1 MIQMMMKV
9 LVLLDMKTRVKMMI
23 KLRVYTFKILR
34 ILNIFINILKHYIV
48 ETKIEEL
55 LGVVE
60 TKNVKIVS
68 AEYSDIYKNV
78 TIKLNDTITS
88 INYVDNDVEIRETD
102 TVYLSDRQF
111 EFLFVNRL
119 FVNELTLLNDMFF
132 GGNLSLKSTCVL
144 LKGATLD
151 ISCTIVPTENGTMP
165 YRVDRSFKNGK
176 LDKASIKDSIS
187 FIKSFM

>member
-1 MIQMMMKV
+1 MILLMIGV
-9 LVLLDMKTRVKMMI
+9 LELLDMKTSEKMMI
-23 KLRVYTFKILR
+23 KLRFYTFKILR
-34 ILNIFINILKHYIV
+34 ILNIFINILKHYIM
-48 ETKIEEL
+48 ETKIEEMI
-55 LGVVE
+55 GVVE
-60 TKNVKIVS
+60 SKNVKIVS

-151 ISCTIVPTENGTMP
+151 IACTIVPTENGTMP

>member
-34 ILNIFINILKHYIV
+34 ILNIIINILKHYIM
-48 ETKIEEL
+48 ETKIEEM

-111 EFLFVNRL
+111 EFLFVNKL

-151 ISCTIVPTENGTMP
+151 ISCAIVPTENGTMP

>member
-1 MIQMMMKV
+1 
-9 LVLLDMKTRVKMMI
+9 MI

-34 ILNIFINILKHYIV
+34 ILNIIINILKHYIM
-48 ETKIEEL
+48 ETKIEEM

-151 ISCTIVPTENGTMP
+151 ISCTIVSTENGTMP

>member
-34 ILNIFINILKHYIV
+34 ILNIFINILKHYIM

-60 TKNVKIVS
+60 SKNVKIVS

-102 TVYLSDRQF
+102 TVYLSDRKF